1 MTSLLGPL
9 RVEMSIFE
17 DVIRSEKYV
26 VEKCIERYFELIEIY
41 GEYRAEDNSSAN
53 FDFMKEDCKEIADS
67 TTWLP
72 TESKAIC
79 SDQKEDQIINDIN
92 SDSAP
97 NTQHLERQNT
107 VSSEK
112 SFELSN
118 TKELCLT
125 LKVDDFSV
133 GLGKSEK
140 SSDQYEM
147 IKSGEI
153 GIESPV
159 ISVTET
165 RDRRASEAASLDFEE
180 EKEQIDIAIKLQN
193 QLTIDAA
200 AAEASNSDSGTLEAL
215 PEDQRKNSGGHFIKI
230 ESVKLAKGDMQ
241 IYFGFFEGLIEEPEL
256 MSYWNKSYSDRLS
269 DVCRGN
275 AMAVD
280 ISLVMSG
287 AISLAVSHLEDQEND
302 WDEIL
307 QESNVIY
314 GDDINHGVLDDG
326 DVFIIPSDYD
336 GTDGKERSKCANDYQ
351 RFSHDTMS
359 EGSENRI
366 HGEHTSSPEALF
378 ETVRNVLG
386 NQKCKYSDKF
396 ISHALKIC
404 NNDLDR
410 SVEFVLMSQTSQALS
425 YDPSKSTLS
434 KYAHKKYDKLS
445 NSTFSYADILVP
457 KTVGNHDFPISSKD
471 TNYNHDY
478 MDISQ
483 YEDINLHFKEEFN
496 CGDVSDYQSQNIPE
510 IINSDKIAEDQ
521 TKMKNI
527 KQKTGVWSS
536 SHISRS
542 DHDRETNGK
551 NQKDKIN
558 DNNNDD
564 NNEYHFDSENIYYDI
579 YGNIIFDDRDT
590 NNIYKKNNSN
600 SSNSENEF
608 KIQKSRSTIKNNK
621 NSNKG
626 KSLQWRLVAS
636 KEGAKMKESLLKQTL
651 QRNLPPAF
659 AENRKIYFTVY
670 FPVMRYV
677 VLFDLPSFCLLC
689 GDSCIYHTYECTHF
703 NDTYACIHIYHF
715 ISVMLC
721 YL

>member
-9 RVEMSIFE
+9 LVEMSIFE

-53 FDFMKEDCKEIADS
+53 FDFMKEDCGDIADS
-67 TTWLP
+67 ATWFP
-72 TESKAIC
+72 TVSKAIC
-79 SDQKEDQIINDIN
+79 SDQKEDQIINDID

-97 NTQHLERQNT
+97 NTRHLERQNT
-107 VSSEK
+107 IPSEK
-112 SFELSN
+112 SHESSN
-118 TKELCLT
+118 TKEFGLT
-125 LKVDDFSV
+125 LQVDNCSE
-133 GLGKSEK
+133 GLGNSEK
-140 SSDQYEM
+140 SCDQLEM
-147 IKSGEI
+147 IASGEI
-153 GIESPV
+153 EVESPV
-159 ISVTET
+159 IPVTNT

-180 EKEQIDIAIKLQN
+180 EKEQIDIAMNLQN
-193 QLTIDAA
+193 QLSIDAA
-200 AAEASNSDSGTLEAL
+200 AAEASNSDSESLEAL
-215 PEDQRKNSGGHFIKI
+215 PDGQQKNSGGQFIKI

-241 IYFGFFEGLIEEPEL
+241 IFFGFFDGLIEEPEL

-269 DVCRGN
+269 DVCRGIAN
-275 AMAVD
+275 AVD

-307 QESNVIY
+307 QESDVIY

-336 GTDGKERSKCANDYQ
+336 EANGNETLKCANDGLYN
-351 RFSHDTMS
+351 DTMS

-366 HGEHTSSPEALF
+366 HGEHSSSPEALF

-396 ISHALKIC
+396 IRHALKIC
-404 NNDLDR
+404 NNNLDR
-410 SVEFVLMSQTSQALS
+410 AVEFILMSQTSQALS
-425 YDPSKSTLS
+425 YDPSRSTLS
-434 KYAHKKYDKLS
+434 KYAHKKFDKLS

-457 KTVGNHDFPISSKD
+457 KTVGDQDFPISLKEK
-471 TNYNHDY
+471 NYNNHH

-483 YEDINLHFKEEFN
+483 YEDVNLGHYKDEFN
-496 CGDVSDYQSQNIPE
+496 CYDDVYRGDVSDYHSQNIPGSNNFDQIVE
-510 IINSDKIAEDQ
+510 DKA
-521 TKMKNI
+521 KLKNI
-527 KQKTGVWSS
+527 KQKTSVWSS
-536 SHISRS
+536 SHRSRS
-542 DHDRETNGK
+542 DHDRETGDK
-551 NQKDKIN
+551 NQKDKTN
-558 DNNNDD
+558 DNNDNNDD
-564 NNEYHFDSENIYYDI
+564 NNDYQFDSENIYYDI

-590 NNIYKKNNSN
+590 SNTYKKNNSK

-621 NSNKG
+621 NNNKG

-659 AENRKIYFTVY
+659 AENRKI
-670 FPVMRYV
+670 
-677 VLFDLPSFCLLC
+677 
-689 GDSCIYHTYECTHF
+689 
-703 NDTYACIHIYHF
+703 
-715 ISVMLC
+715 
-721 YL
+721 

>member
-1 MTSLLGPL
+1 
-9 RVEMSIFE
+9 VEMSIFE

-41 GEYRAEDNSSAN
+41 GEYRAEDTSSAN
-53 FDFMKEDCKEIADS
+53 FDFMKEDCGDVGDS
-67 TTWLP
+67 ATLFP
-72 TESKAIC
+72 AESKALC
-79 SDQKEDQIINDIN
+79 SDQKEDQIINDVD
-92 SDSAP
+92 SDSAQ
-97 NTQHLERQNT
+97 NTQHLERQNA
-107 VSSEK
+107 VPSKK
-112 SFELSN
+112 SNESSN
-118 TKELCLT
+118 TKDFCLT
-125 LKVDDFSV
+125 LQVDNCSE

-140 SSDQYEM
+140 SCDQLEM
-147 IKSGEI
+147 IASGEI

-159 ISVTET
+159 LLAPET

-180 EKEQIDIAIKLQN
+180 EKEQIDIAMNLQN
-193 QLTIDAA
+193 QLSIDAAA
-200 AAEASNSDSGTLEAL
+200 AAEASNSDSESLEAL
-215 PEDQRKNSGGHFIKI
+215 PDGQQKNSGGHFMKI

-241 IYFGFFEGLIEEPEL
+241 IFFGFFEGLIEEPEL

-269 DVCRGN
+269 DVCRGIAN
-275 AMAVD
+275 AVD

-307 QESNVIY
+307 QESDVIY

-336 GTDGKERSKCANDYQ
+336 VADGNETLKCANDYH
-351 RFSHDTMS
+351 RLYHDTMS

-366 HGEHTSSPEALF
+366 YGEHSSSPEALF

-396 ISHALKIC
+396 IRHALKIC

-410 SVEFVLMSQTSQALS
+410 SVEFILMSQTSQALS

-457 KTVGNHDFPISSKD
+457 KTVGDHDFPISLKD
-471 TNYNHDY
+471 TNYNNDY

-483 YEDINLHFKEEFN
+483 YEDINLGHYKDEFN
-496 CGDVSDYQSQNIPE
+496 CYDDVYRGDMSHYHSQNIPGSS
-510 IINSDKIAEDQ
+510 NSDQMVED
-521 TKMKNI
+521 KPKLKNI
-527 KQKTGVWSS
+527 KQKTSVWSS
-536 SHISRS
+536 SHLSRS
-542 DHDRETNGK
+542 DHDRETSNK

-558 DNNNDD
+558 DKDNNDD
-564 NNEYHFDSENIYYDI
+564 NNDYQFDSENIYYDI

-590 NNIYKKNNSN
+590 NNTYKKDNSK

-608 KIQKSRSTIKNNK
+608 KIQKSRSTTKNNK
-621 NSNKG
+621 NNNKG

-659 AENRKIYFTVY
+659 AENRKIYF
-670 FPVMRYV
+670 PVICCI
-677 VLFDLPSFCLLC
+677 LSFDLHFFFFC
-689 GDSCIYHTYECTHF
+689 GDSCIHHTYACTHF
-703 NDTYACIHIYHF
+703 HDTYAYVHIYYF
-715 ISVMLC
+715 ISLNL
-721 YL
+721 Y